1 MSRDAQCGASLKMT
15 HHVIE
20 ERLNQRLSGTIS
32 PTRFSFVR
40 TYWIERVNCTSS
52 ICIDTSDYTSER
64 ESNVLAQKH
73 ETERKKSRKLTNH
86 VTVVREESFAVQH
99 GLYQS
104 CDRFEFWYF
113 IVSVVVPLQT
123 GKRTKS

>member
-1 MSRDAQCGASLKMT
+1 MISLSFKWFQYDGVNSFVT

-20 ERLNQRLSGTIS
+20 ERLNERLSGTIS

-52 ICIDTSDYTSER
+52 ICVDTSDYTSER

-73 ETERKKSRKLTNH
+73 ETGRKKSTTLTNH

-99 GLYQS
+99 GLY
-104 CDRFEFWYF
+104 
-113 IVSVVVPLQT
+113 
-123 GKRTKS
+123 